1 MIDDYKIIEIIERKI
16 ESTTG
21 SEQIKWVKK
30 YETFTSRNLFRK
42 YNETEE
48 LIEVEKIKNEIL
60 SNEFN

>member
-21 SEQIKWVKK
+21 AEQIKWVKK